1 MNIITLSSLQFTS
14 LSESLSANKT
24 LSTIGPKL
32 DVTTRAASVS
42 IYDIYG
48 LEEGFSQNLSSADKV
63 TLSAIGRTLSEAQ
76 SLAESQR
83 EVWADPSKIF
93 EHKVD
98 FNEVFKEVQSE
109 DGGLVFRKFNSSYL
123 SQIQNVPDA
132 LMLYEQINKP
142 DSNGIVVTS
151 ANDLD
156 EIVLQLRR
164 IAAGD
169 RFNALLRVEGQSS
182 TSTSST
188 SVEIKL
194 SPAESSIVFDKN
206 IQPRFAS
213 DEEASANITKRMS
226 ELITQTE
233 YATGKRRPFASA
245 EDERLS
251 HLSTKELMAEANN
264 LPRVD
269 EHGHLLSSVQG
280 TERGDR
286 INVAVG
292 NILFINYFDRQ
303 KSAASVE
310 ASLDSF
316 KKHIEEKYKID
327 ANSYDVIFKDGKPTV
342 VAKISSESTAANSVE
357 LEKIQSA
364 LDDTKGSASARNL
377 QKDIKEYNKLSF
389 EFIDNELTQHIYGAE
404 KNPYIEKNISSDW
417 LLDGTNYSTVTK
429 GDGLGQKY
437 LEIMANAR
445 EKYHAALKDGT
456 HLSNYDIDPGLL
468 ELTRLRESIN
478 TKV

>member
-1 MNIITLSSLQFTS
+1 MENFSP
-14 LSESLSANKT
+14 NKT
-24 LSTIGPKL
+24 LSTISPKL
-32 DVTTRAASVS
+32 DATTSSSSVS

-63 TLSAIGRTLSEAQ
+63 TLSAIGRKLSEAQ
-76 SLAESQR
+76 PLAESQR

-93 EHKVD
+93 ENKAEFD
-98 FNEVFKEVQSE
+98 EIFKEVQSE
-109 DGGLVFRKFNSSYL
+109 DGGLVFRRFNSSYL
-123 SQIQNVPDA
+123 SQIQSVPDA
-132 LMLYEQINKP
+132 LILYEQINKP

-164 IAAGD
+164 IAAED
-169 RFNALLRVEGQSS
+169 RFNSLLNVETQGS
-182 TSTSST
+182 TETSSA
-188 SVEIKL
+188 SIEIKL
-194 SPAESSIVFDKN
+194 SPAASEIVFDKN
-206 IQPRFAS
+206 IKPRFAS
-213 DEEASANITKRMS
+213 NEETSANVTKRMS
-226 ELITQTE
+226 ELITREE
-233 YATGKRRPFASA
+233 YETGKRRPFASA

-251 HLSTKELMAEANN
+251 HLTMKELMAEGNK
-264 LPRVD
+264 LPRID
-269 EHGHLLSSVQG
+269 EHGHLLSSIQG

-286 INVAVG
+286 INVAIG
-292 NILFINYFDRQ
+292 NILFINHFARQ
-303 KSAASVE
+303 QSAAKLEASVE
-310 ASLDSF
+310 SF

-327 ANSYDVIFKDGKPTV
+327 PNSYDVIFKDGKPTV
-342 VAKISSESTAANSVE
+342 VAKISSESKAASSAA

-364 LDDTKGSASARNL
+364 LDDTKGSAFAKNL
-377 QKDIKEYNKLSF
+377 QADIKEYNRLSF
-389 EFIDNELTQHIYGAE
+389 ELIDNDLTQHIYGAE

-437 LEIMANAR
+437 LEIIANANK
-445 EKYHAALKDGT
+445 KYNAAVKDGT